1 MQKNSYPM
9 WVSHTSMRDF
19 INCPRAYFLR
29 NIYKDP
35 KSGKKINTVS
45 PALALGNTVHDV
57 LESLSELKVEERFK
71 KSLLEQYEE
80 EWKKFTGELGGFQ
93 DTVEESVYK
102 KRGETM
108 LTRVTNNPGPIGR
121 KAVKL
126 RSPDQLP
133 PRFLLS
139 EEENILLCG
148 KIDWLEYFPE
158 DDSVHIIDF
167 KTGKHE
173 EDGESLQLP
182 IYALLVKNCQKRP
195 IRQISYWYLE
205 NSNDPFEMPLPD
217 IEKAREKILT
227 IALQI
232 KKARAERVFVCKREG
247 GCFSCKPLEKIIRGE
262 AKYVRTSGYQDI
274 YVVSG

>member
-1 MQKNSYPM
+1 M

-57 LESLSELKVEERFK
+57 LESLSELRVEERLK
-71 KSLLEQYEE
+71 KSLFEQFEE
-80 EWKKFTGELGGFQ
+80 EWRKFTGELGGFQ
-93 DTVEESVYK
+93 DALEEKIYK
-102 KRGETM
+102 DRGITM
-108 LTRVTNNPGPIGR
+108 LQRVMSHPGPLAR
-121 KAVKL
+121 KALKL

-139 EEENILLCG
+139 EDENILLCG
-148 KIDWLEYFPE
+148 KIDWLEYFPD

-173 EDGESLQLP
+173 EDGDSLQLP
-182 IYALLVKNCQKRP
+182 IYALLVKNCQKRE
-195 IRQISYWYLE
+195 IKQISYWYLE
-205 NSNDPFEMPLPD
+205 NSNEPLEMPLPD
-217 IEKAREKILT
+217 IEKAREKVVS
-227 IALQI
+227 IALEI
-232 KKARAERVFVCKREG
+232 KKARTEKVFVCKRDG
-247 GCFSCKPLEKIIRGE
+247 GCFACKPLEKIVKGQ

-274 YVVSG
+274 YVVT